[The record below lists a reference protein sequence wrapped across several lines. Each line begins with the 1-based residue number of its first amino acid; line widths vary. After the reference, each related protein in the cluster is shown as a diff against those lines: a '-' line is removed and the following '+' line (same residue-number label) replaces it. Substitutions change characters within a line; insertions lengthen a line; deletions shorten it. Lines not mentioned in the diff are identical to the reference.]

1 MDDLLDDAICNTAIY
16 ADITTL
22 LYTIYSKCDQ
32 TSDPW
37 QQLEL
42 ASELESDLGDTVDWD
57 RKWLVDFNAG
67 KTQLVSFDRSNNTSA
82 IDVKWD

>member
-1 MDDLLDDAICNTAIY
+1 MDDLLDDAISNTAIY
-16 ADITTL
+16 ADNTTL

-32 TSDPW
+32 TSDLW

-42 ASELESDLGDTVDWD
+42 ASELESDLGDTVVWD

-67 KTQLVSFDRSNNTSA
+67 KTQLVLFN
-82 IDVKWD
+82 